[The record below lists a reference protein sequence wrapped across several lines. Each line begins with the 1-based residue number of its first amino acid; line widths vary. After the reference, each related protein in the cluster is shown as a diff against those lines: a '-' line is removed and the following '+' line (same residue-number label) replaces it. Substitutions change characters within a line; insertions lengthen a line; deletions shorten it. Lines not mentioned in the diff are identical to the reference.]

1 MRVFRRFST
10 RISLY
15 VILLTAALF
24 LTASVAVYKISYDL
38 VRKEAVTN
46 AFSQL
51 RALNL
56 EMENVLNPIASVIN
70 NIASRAEIMA
80 VGDRDT
86 SDFLRLIGDVL
97 RNTPQLKGI
106 AIALDPYHYRN
117 QKHFTAYAINESD
130 SIMPMMIA
138 DPLYAYQY
146 YDWCVI
152 PKCTAST
159 Y

>member
-24 LTASVAVYKISYDL
+24 LTASVTVYKINYDM

-56 EMENVLNPIASVIN
+56 EMENVLSSVASAIN
-70 NIASRAEIMA
+70 NMVPRAEIMA
-80 VGDRDT
+80 AESRDT
-86 SDFLRLIGDVL
+86 SDFLLLLKDVL
-97 RNTPQLKGI
+97 KNTPQLKDVRRLLHQRRRLHKVDD
-106 AIALDPYHYRN
+106 AHRPALHISLLRLVCHPEVY
-117 QKHFTAYAINESD
+117 
-130 SIMPMMIA
+130 
-138 DPLYAYQY
+138 
-146 YDWCVI
+146 
-152 PKCTAST
+152 
-159 Y
+159 